1 MWTPDYRILWNYFKK
16 WTVSL
21 SWVIITEM
29 KENAYLA
36 ISKTIQHSNQE
47 PLKSCT
53 LGLRWITLKTNRNAC
68 HCMTNLKWA
77 ERQIDKVPSIA
88 TPALHAFVCQHQE
101 HHFMD
106 SQKGNQDQCRSDQT
120 GGHKQ
125 NPQCCTMT
133 TCHHMSDEEA
143 KWKALSSLIFIYLF
157 IANGQKK

>member
-1 MWTPDYRILWNYFKK
+1 MRTSP
-16 WTVSL
+16 
-21 SWVIITEM
+21 
-29 KENAYLA
+29 LA
-36 ISKTIQHSNQE
+36 KQYNTATRN
-47 PLKSCT
+47 PWKVGT
-53 LGLRWITLKTNRNAC
+53 LGLRWITFKTNRNAC

-88 TPALHAFVCQHQE
+88 APALHAFVRQHQE

-133 TCHHMSDEEA
+133 TCHHMSDEGA
-143 KWKALSSLIFIYLF
+143 KRKALSSLIYLISFCDDIYSKWP
-157 IANGQKK
+157 KKVKLKFMLSE